1 MKINTD
7 GSMELTVDEYIR
19 LANEHGGITVT
30 DSWSNRAVDT
40 TFDNGPR
47 PAFAEEAMVYGKAG
61 TGKTVM
67 VDVGEKEMEVRTEE
81 AEAAADV
88 VANIIGHG
96 TIACSIWRSL
106 WDSRKQYPEGWTLQ
120 ELVDC
125 TDFNRASI
133 SGALQRLRR
142 MGYVRNVSRRWRAK
156 L

>member
-47 PAFAEEAMVYGKAG
+47 PAFAEEARVYGEAG

-67 VDVGEKEMEVRTEE
+67 ATVDDAELKRRE
-81 AEAAADV
+81 EAAAADD

-142 MGYVRNVSRRWRAK
+142 MGYVRNVDRRWRAK